1 MTCSFNQ
8 NKIYQNDKKLNIE
21 KRCLSIRKKLNSW
34 SVFYAFIYQI
44 LIIVI
49 CDENSK
55 CDEIK

>member
-1 MTCSFNQ
+1 MFINTEE
-8 NKIYQNDKKLNIE
+8 I
-21 KRCLSIRKKLNSW
+21 KLNSW

-49 CDENSK
+49 RDENSK